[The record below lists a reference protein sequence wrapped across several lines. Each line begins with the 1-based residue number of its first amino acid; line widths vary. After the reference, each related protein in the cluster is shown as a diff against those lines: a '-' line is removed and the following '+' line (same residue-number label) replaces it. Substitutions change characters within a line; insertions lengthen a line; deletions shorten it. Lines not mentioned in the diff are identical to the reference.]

1 MVSFTLNNSGR
12 MISFPVYRRGNWE
25 NVKSI
30 DKYLV
35 KKKSQSDSVK
45 ICTQAF

>member
-1 MVSFTLNNSGR
+1 MVSFTLNNSGK

-35 KKKSQSDSVK
+35 KKK
-45 ICTQAF
+45 ITE